1 VEYPA
6 LPSAVDC
13 GGGVGFIP
21 RLKARVFSL
30 RFITVSGDESWSTQR
45 LENQQYFAM
54 IALAERDDVAY
65 QGYHAECGE
74 GELTAMIRDSSAEFL
89 QTRCG

>member
-30 RFITVSGDESWSTQR
+30 RFINTLYPPLRGHIALGVAASLLLLVIYAVQR
-45 LENQQYFAM
+45 LQ
-54 IALAERDDVAY
+54 D
-65 QGYHAECGE
+65 
-74 GELTAMIRDSSAEFL
+74 
-89 QTRCG
+89 